1 MAYELKSAR
10 FLVQDA
16 LRRHLFEGST
26 AVDCT
31 AGNGHDTCFLASLC
45 GESGHVYAFDIQAS
59 ALASAAALLEKE
71 GLSRRVTLI
80 RDGHE
85 HLLSHVSGPV
95 DAVMFNLGW
104 LPGGDKSV
112 TTLWDTTR
120 EAVSA
125 GLSILRKGGLMTV
138 CVYPGHGEG
147 AVERDRLRETLSA
160 LRPQEYNALHCVF
173 ANAGPGAPECWII
186 QKQ

>member
-1 MAYELKSAR
+1 MGYVLRSAR
-10 FLVQDA
+10 YLAQDA
-16 LRRHLFEGST
+16 LRQHLSEGC
-26 AVDCT
+26 AAADCT

-45 GESGHVYAFDIQAS
+45 GESGHVYAFDIQGS
-59 ALASAAALLEKE
+59 ALAYTAALLEKE
-71 GLSRRVTLI
+71 GLAGRVTLI

-85 HLLSHVSGPV
+85 HIPDHGLPPL

-112 TTLWDTTR
+112 TTRWETTKSGVLGALALLKR
-120 EAVSA
+120 
-125 GLSILRKGGLMTV
+125 GGLLTV
-138 CVYPGHGEG
+138 CVYPGHEEG
-147 AVERDRLRETLSA
+147 ALERDRLFA
-160 LRPQEYNALHCVF
+160 LFSSLQPREYNALRCAF

>member
-1 MAYELKSAR
+1 MAFELRSAR
-10 FLVQDA
+10 YLAQDA
-16 LRRHLFEGST
+16 LRALLHEGCT

-31 AGNGHDTCFLASLC
+31 AGNGHDTCFLAGLC
-45 GESGHVYAFDIQAS
+45 GKTGHVYAFDIQED
-59 ALASAAALLEKE
+59 ALASAARLLEKE
-71 GLSRRVTLI
+71 GMADRVTLI
-80 RDGHE
+80 RDGHQNILD
-85 HLLSHVSGPV
+85 HILSPV

-120 EAVSA
+120 PAVLN
-125 GLSILRKGGLMTV
+125 GLTLLKKGGVMTV
-138 CVYPGHGEG
+138 CVYPGHPEG
-147 AVERDRLRETLSA
+147 NVERESLTDTLSG
-160 LRPQEYNALHCVF
+160 LRPQEYNVLRSVF